1 MCYTCRT
8 QVCVEPV
15 EHLDVSLLQTT
26 ISYYIMWGFT
36 SISKLRY
43 YEEVLL
49 YFGLEEPRHD
59 LEFRLTRM
67 EYDEWGNALSC
78 RMGLVR
84 VTKVIE
90 DRGDP
95 LNMTFKDNE
104 EYKELLWQLE
114 HSYEEECDI
123 LPEDMSQTQFSTSSM
138 VVDYSGLRFLLLI
151 FMHFEGWFL

>member
-1 MCYTCRT
+1 
-8 QVCVEPV
+8 
-15 EHLDVSLLQTT
+15 
-26 ISYYIMWGFT
+26 MWGFT

-123 LPEDMSQTQFSTSSM
+123 LPEDMS
-138 VVDYSGLRFLLLI
+138 
-151 FMHFEGWFL
+151 